1 LLTLILRLQATIRLR
16 IYLIKIMPVEIREIV
31 IKTVIQSGNSD
42 KTNLSSEALAGIRKD
57 IMEECKRMINENS
70 KKPRIKR

>member
-1 LLTLILRLQATIRLR
+1 
-16 IYLIKIMPVEIREIV
+16 MPVEIREIV